1 MRIFK
6 RKQTAEAGRW
16 RVLPAFL
23 LMLALGFGIKIGN
36 VYTGMLDLTRTAVA
50 QEAPPADIPPADAVA
65 GGDRVASAAP
75 PPIDDPIDDPAA
87 LTRSE
92 IDLLQDLMT
101 RREELDQRTAA
112 LELRERL
119 LAETERR
126 IDGKIAAL
134 KALEGQISDLLV
146 THEEYEE
153 AQLASIVA
161 VYAKMKPK
169 DAARIFQRL
178 DIAIQLEVATR
189 MKESKMAAILAA
201 MSPDLAKTLTSELA
215 ARAKVPTIDSVT
227 VADGS

>member
-1 MRIFK
+1 MFMF
-6 RKQTAEAGRW
+6 RKKQPAEAGRW
-16 RVLPAFL
+16 RMLPAVL

-50 QEAPPADIPPADAVA
+50 EEAPATDAAA
-65 GGDRVASAAP
+65 GDGRVASAP
-75 PPIDDPIDDPAA
+75 PSAVDEGIDDPAA

-161 VYAKMKPK
+161 VYEKMKPK

-215 ARAKVPTIDSVT
+215 ERAKVPTIDSVT
-227 VADGS
+227 VANGS